1 MSKRQEK
8 WLNKPKKEFDE
19 VLLEVRRVT
28 RVTTWW
34 RQLSFRA
41 IILVWNRK
49 GKIWLGVAKWQDV
62 SIAVSK
68 ATHEAY
74 KNIIDAPITQWDS
87 IPYAVTARFKAAQIK
102 LLPAASGTWLKA
114 WSSLRPLLD
123 LAWYSNILSKIQG
136 TNNKLNNA
144 LATLHA
150 LASFKTMR
158 SSKWLKTYAW
168 ASLSSTESTTGDDT
182 LVTVQTWTKKG
193 TSKKPALVEDDSQS
207 PSVSA

>member
-1 MSKRQEK
+1 MSKRQDK
-8 WLNKPKKEFDE
+8 SLNKPKKEFDE

-41 IILVWNRK
+41 IILVGNRK
-49 GKIWLGVAKWQDV
+49 GKIGLGVAKWQDV
-62 SIAVSK
+62 SIAVRK

-74 KNIIDAPITQWDS
+74 KNVIDAPITEGDS
-87 IPYAVTARFKAAQIK
+87 IPYAVTASFKAAQIK

-123 LAWYSNILSKIQG
+123 LAWYSNILSKIQW

-144 LATLHA
+144 LAALHA
-150 LASFKTMR
+150 LASFKTLR

-168 ASLSSTESTTGDDT
+168 KRQSTDMSEVPVAATEISP
-182 LVTVQTWTKKG
+182 
-193 TSKKPALVEDDSQS
+193 SKKKSTNTDTAKTLTSED
-207 PSVSA
+207 VVV